1 MASASEFSAQEE
13 QKVLLKQSA
22 QWTDE
27 KNFQA
32 EVCLEL
38 SVLIE
43 LYAEITKSGN
53 IISEQQNAQTG
64 QNEQA
69 VETEQLDE
77 DGYMNEKV
85 QAEEEMQLEENVPSG
100 DEDVY
105 DEDTHEEDVYGEEDI
120 YLKEND
126 QAGENGQAEEHKQP
140 EEEGQGTNDGQ
151 NPESSQQVSD
161 VRYFLTA
168 YISEYF
174 QVEETGLKYD
184 MQAESVKIQ
193 NQKGQETEITKLTC
207 EVPVK
212 DAQADTLRLK
222 IPDSMRENEEFPS
235 ILIDMIKAGEASGSL
250 ENSLTRM
257 AIQFEKDAKL
267 KGVVKKAMMYPIVL
281 IFVMI
286 GVIVVML
293 TFVIPSFMTMFEDLD
308 SELPVTTRAILA
320 MSDSVKGYWY
330 VYLIVVI
337 GIVVGV
343 KLYGNTENGRHNLD
357 KLKLKIPVF
366 GLLQTKSAC
375 ASFARTMST
384 LLQAGMPMIDA
395 LEISA
400 STMKNVLYYDA
411 LEKVKSGVSLGLPLS
426 NQLRTSGLFPPMVV
440 HMVGIGEETGNVEEM
455 LTNSAVYYEEE
466 VEVQT
471 QTLTS
476 LMEPII
482 IVLMAFV
489 VVLLIL
495 AIYQPM
501 IQLYNTLGSQG

>member
-1 MASASEFSAQEE
+1 METFSYKAVDASGKDVKGAIEAESKDEAARKIKEQGFTPISIGKQGALDKDVNLSFFGPKKIPARDMSVFCRQFASILKAGVSVINALEMLGE
-13 QKVLLKQSA
+13 Q
-22 QWTDE
+22 
-27 KNFQA
+27 
-32 EVCLEL
+32 
-38 SVLIE
+38 
-43 LYAEITKSGN
+43 
-53 IISEQQNAQTG
+53 
-64 QNEQA
+64 
-69 VETEQLDE
+69 TE
-77 DGYMNEKV
+77 NKR
-85 QAEEEMQLEENVPSG
+85 
-100 DEDVY
+100 
-105 DEDTHEEDVYGEEDI
+105 
-120 YLKEND
+120 LKEAIERT
-126 QAGENGQAEEHKQP
+126 QSSVEKGENL
-140 EEEGQGTNDGQ
+140 
-151 NPESSQQVSD
+151 S
-161 VRYFLTA
+161 
-168 YISEYF
+168 
-174 QVEETGLKYD
+174 
-184 MQAESVKIQ
+184 
-193 NQKGQETEITKLTC
+193 
-207 EVPVK
+207 
-212 DAQADTLRLK
+212 
-222 IPDSMRENEEFPS
+222 DSMRENEEFPS
-235 ILIDMIKAGEASGSL
+235 ILVEASGSL

-257 AIQFEKDAKL
+257 AVQFEKDAKL

-308 SELPVTTRAILA
+308 SELPITTRMILA

-330 VYLIVVI
+330 VYLIIVI

-482 IVLMAFV
+482 IILMALV
-489 VVLLIL
+489 VVMLIL

-501 IQLYNTLGSQG
+501 IQLYNTLGAQG

>member
-1 MASASEFSAQEE
+1 METFSYKAVDASG
-13 QKVLLKQSA
+13 KDVK
-22 QWTDE
+22 
-27 KNFQA
+27 
-32 EVCLEL
+32 
-38 SVLIE
+38 
-43 LYAEITKSGN
+43 G
-53 IISEQQNAQTG
+53 
-64 QNEQA
+64 A
-69 VETEQLDE
+69 VEAESKDEAARKIKEQGFTPISIGKQGALDKDVNLSFFGPKKIPARDMSVFCRQFASILKAGVSVINALEMLGEQTE
-77 DGYMNEKV
+77 NKR
-85 QAEEEMQLEENVPSG
+85 
-100 DEDVY
+100 
-105 DEDTHEEDVYGEEDI
+105 
-120 YLKEND
+120 LKEAIERT
-126 QAGENGQAEEHKQP
+126 QSSVEKGENL
-140 EEEGQGTNDGQ
+140 
-151 NPESSQQVSD
+151 S
-161 VRYFLTA
+161 
-168 YISEYF
+168 
-174 QVEETGLKYD
+174 
-184 MQAESVKIQ
+184 
-193 NQKGQETEITKLTC
+193 
-207 EVPVK
+207 
-212 DAQADTLRLK
+212 
-222 IPDSMRENEEFPS
+222 DSMRENEEFPS

-455 LTNSAVYYEEE
+455 L
-466 VEVQT
+466 
-471 QTLTS
+471 
-476 LMEPII
+476 PIQQSI
-482 IVLMAFV
+482 MKKK
-489 VVLLIL
+489 
-495 AIYQPM
+495 
-501 IQLYNTLGSQG
+501 